1 MRILTGPQTH
11 TLPAR
16 KAAPLAQSPSAEDAI
31 NRPRSPSKSAELH
44 SPLSPLSPGSPIFPD
59 GIFTPSW
66 LTKHQHQIP
75 AAFIAFFD
83 IRAGEDAAADDQI
96 KADINSVRAALGRS
110 GFKTRFAAVL
120 LSDKS
125 ILHAAELEDRLASIR
140 RSTNLD
146 SKTGLYFMPP
156 VSSQAEMSAFV
167 QGVLTTLQP
176 SVVEYYR
183 DLTKHARRKKARGS
197 IPTTVSVPS
206 SQSLSNVGWNSRY
219 EAKQGIFAEFRQEM
233 DVAERHYSQA
243 IEDLFN
249 PEGVF
254 ETTPSWH
261 PRWNEAR
268 LLSDVLA
275 MRVIRCQLWNSSTT
289 GASQSWSNYRSR
301 MKDLI
306 DRRGKGSQ
314 TYGWEAWESRWAKI
328 MAELTRRAD
337 LPPLRTQ
344 AKQPLEGSNK
354 GGPTSL
360 LPYAL
365 PEKAFSTID
374 RLPPFDL
381 LHHAGYWLRLALNG
395 TRARWQ
401 RSLAIPEEDRSS
413 PDGSPA
419 STVAKRARA
428 YDTYLV
434 PPPHKEFSRPGG
446 DGFDHIAAIQQ
457 LSDLSC
463 HEFVGKGQMRL
474 SEKIRLNTG
483 NDLVEAGHFENALDQ
498 LTPLWEECTWR
509 NDGWYSLYEELLS
522 QLHKCAVKVQKDPH
536 LILATTWELLGAE
549 QTTEGSKALDIKH
562 CVDGLELDAVSVLCK
577 DRQRLSP
584 ISLSFAF
591 ANKEAFAGEPL
602 NCQLVLTSNVRG
614 STEPLVL
621 STIKLTVDGV
631 RPVVILHNE
640 EVAARRATSLSLNN
654 ADDTLSGDAD
664 LSLSPRESRV
674 FNFALTF
681 REAQTVKLQEA
692 IVSLMTEKF
701 SIHHS
706 FQDEMLLQ
714 TSVWLSEL
722 DDQLVPSLLFRETT
736 VVDVLP
742 KPPKIQVL
750 LHGLHQQYYIGEQV
764 NLQLELVNGEA
775 DAVQGTI
782 GQAVVA
788 QDELVLHS
796 QFGTYEREP
805 GTDQE
810 RTSQAA
816 ARQDLDGLQPSAVKK
831 IWLSI
836 DAPTEPLLHTLTIDV
851 DYTLASEPD
860 TPLKKSVVVELS
872 YVAPFEAKF
881 NFGPLVHTDP
891 WPSYFDPALLSPS
904 DDPPSGIPQRW
915 RLGSQVTSIASD
927 SIIVHGAEMV
937 IDQAIDDADFK
948 VLESSEEKVHTV
960 APNAKFDRSFQI
972 TTQKLSLDDR
982 RPTILELSLSISW
995 KRTTDSKLC
1004 TTKVPVPRLNIPS
1017 SEPRVLCVASQSDD
1031 DLTDMALKYYLENSS
1046 MHYLTFAV
1054 TMEANDDFAFQG
1066 PKHTTFSLVPFSRH
1080 ELTYKLLVNGS
1091 SEETSQ
1097 PGESGRWIWPVLQVV
1112 DLYYQK
1118 TLRVLAAGPGVRV
1131 DPQRGIGVW
1140 VPATKA

>member
-1 MRILTGPQTH
+1 
-11 TLPAR
+11 
-16 KAAPLAQSPSAEDAI
+16 
-31 NRPRSPSKSAELH
+31 
-44 SPLSPLSPGSPIFPD
+44 LSPLSPGSPIFPD
-59 GIFTPSW
+59 GIFTPLW
-66 LTKHQHQIP
+66 LAKHQHQIP

-83 IRAGEDAAADDQI
+83 IRAGDGAAADEQI
-96 KADINSVRAALGRS
+96 KADINSVRSSLSRS

-125 ILHAAELEDRLASIR
+125 ILHAAELEDRLSSIR

-156 VSSQAEMSAFV
+156 VSSQSEMGAFV

-206 SQSLSNVGWNSRY
+206 SQSLSNVGWNARY

-275 MRVIRCQLWNSSTT
+275 MRVLRCQLWNSSTT
-289 GASQSWSNYRSR
+289 GAAQSWSNYRLR
-301 MKDLI
+301 MEDLV

-337 LPPLRTQ
+337 LPALRRQ
-344 AKQPLEGSNK
+344 AKQPLEGSSK
-354 GGPTSL
+354 VEPTSL

-365 PEKAFSTID
+365 PEKAFAAIE

-419 STVAKRARA
+419 SAVAKRARA

-434 PPPHKEFSRPGG
+434 PPPHKESPLSGG
-446 DGFDHIAAIQQ
+446 EGFDHLAAIQQ
-457 LSDLSC
+457 LTDLSC
-463 HEFVGKGQMRL
+463 REFTGKGQMRL
-474 SEKIRLNTG
+474 GEKIRLNTG
-483 NDLVEAGHFENALDQ
+483 NDLIEAGRFEDALEQ

-522 QLHKCAVKVQKDPH
+522 QLHKCAVKVQKDPQ
-536 LILATTWELLGAE
+536 LIIATTWELLGAAY
-549 QTTEGSKALDIKH
+549 TIEGSKALDIRH
-562 CVDGLELDAVSVLCK
+562 CVDGLESDAVSVTCK
-577 DRQRLSP
+577 DRQRISP

-591 ANKEAFAGEPL
+591 ANRQAFAGEPL
-602 NCQLVLTSNVRG
+602 NCQLKLTSIVRHG
-614 STEPLVL
+614 TVPLAL
-621 STIKLTVDGV
+621 STVKLAIDGA
-631 RPVVILHNE
+631 RPVVITHDD
-640 EVAARRATSLSLNN
+640 ASSARRATSLSFNTT
-654 ADDTLSGDAD
+654 DDKLSGVAN
-664 LSLSPRESRV
+664 LALRPQETRV
-674 FNFALTF
+674 INFALTF
-681 REAQTVKLQEA
+681 REAQAVKLQEA
-692 IVSLMTEKF
+692 IISLVSEKF

-706 FQDEMLLQ
+706 FKDEMLLQ

-722 DDQLVPSLLFRETT
+722 DAQLVPSSLYRDETT

-775 DAVQGTI
+775 DAVRGTI

-788 QDELVLHS
+788 QDEIVLHS
-796 QFGTYEREP
+796 HFGPHEDPSGNEHDP
-805 GTDQE
+805 
-810 RTSQAA
+810 TSEAA
-816 ARQDLDGLQPSAVKK
+816 ARQDFSGLQPSDVKK
-831 IWLSI
+831 IGLSI
-836 DAPTEPLLHTLTIDV
+836 DAPMEPLLHTLTVDV

-860 TPLKKSVVVELS
+860 TPLKKSVVVELL

-904 DDPPSGIPQRW
+904 GEPPAGIPQRW
-915 RLGSQVTSIASD
+915 RLGSQVTCIASE
-927 SIIVHGAEMV
+927 SITIQSAEMV
-937 IDQAIDDADFK
+937 TDQVNDDAEIK
-948 VLESSEEKVHTV
+948 VVESSEEQVQTV

-972 TTQKLSLDDR
+972 LTQKLSLDDR
-982 RPTILELSLSISW
+982 RPTFLELSLAITW
-995 KRTTDSKLC
+995 KRTADSPLC
-1004 TTKVPVPRLNIPS
+1004 TTRVPAPRLNIPS

-1031 DLTDMALKYYLENSS
+1031 DLTDMVLKYYLENSS
-1046 MHYLTFAV
+1046 MHHLTFAV

-1080 ELTYKLLVNGS
+1080 ELTYNLLLNGS
-1091 SEETSQ
+1091 REETGQ
-1097 PGESGRWIWPVLQVV
+1097 PGEPGRWVWPVLQVA
-1112 DLYYQK
+1112 DLYFQK

-1140 VPATKA
+1140 VPAVKA